1 MSEMCK
7 VLHVSRS
14 RYYAWRNDPL
24 SKRAHADALLTQKI
38 KAIFAEGRENYG
50 TRSIQN
56 RLAQRGIETSR
67 KRIARLMELAGLRC
81 KIKRKFK
88 ITTDSNHKLYI
99 APNLLQ
105 RQFYVDS
112 PNRVWAGDITYIPTR
127 NGWLY
132 LATVMDLYSRKIV
145 GWSMNTSMTAA
156 LVNDALTMAIWNRKP
171 GKGLI
176 WHSDRGSQYCAKSHR
191 AILKDHKIIQS
202 MSRKGDCW
210 DNATSES
217 FFSTIKREIPQMGDF
232 IDQKQATAAIF
243 EYIEVFYNRIRAHS
257 TIGYRAPAEFEKNTT
272 ILKKCVR

>member
-1 MSEMCK
+1 LEMCK
-7 VLHVSRS
+7 ILHVSRS
-14 RYYAWRNDPL
+14 RYYAWCKNPL
-24 SKRAHADALLTQKI
+24 SKRDNDDVFLMQKI

-50 TRSIQN
+50 TRSIQS
-56 RLAQRGIETSR
+56 RLQQRGIKISR
-67 KRIARLMELAGLRC
+67 KRITRLMQLSGLQC

-88 ITTDSNHKLYI
+88 VTTNSKHKLYI

-112 PNRVWAGDITYIPTR
+112 PNRVWAGDITYIPTK
-127 NGWLY
+127 NGFLY

-145 GWSMNTSMTAA
+145 GWSMNTSLNTS
-156 LVNDALTMAIWNRKP
+156 LVNDALTMAIWSRKP
-171 GKGLI
+171 SKGLI

-191 AILKDHKIIQS
+191 AILQDHGILQS

-217 FFSTIKREIPQMGDF
+217 FFSTLKREMPQMNNF
-232 IDQKQATAAIF
+232 ADQKQAKAAIF

-257 TIGYRAPAEFEKNTT
+257 TIGYRSPTEFEGDAR
-272 ILKKCVR
+272 ILKKSVR

>member
-1 MSEMCK
+1 MCNI
-7 VLHVSRS
+7 LHVSRS
-14 RYYAWRNDPL
+14 RYYAWRKNPL
-24 SKRAHADALLTQKI
+24 SKRTNLDASLTQQI
-38 KAIFAEGRENYG
+38 KSVFAEGRENYG

-56 RLAQRGIETSR
+56 RLKQRGIEISR
-67 KRIARLMELAGLRC
+67 KRITRLMEQAGLRC

-88 ITTDSNHKLYI
+88 VTTDSNHTLHI

-105 RQFYVDS
+105 RQFHVTS

-145 GWSMNTSMTAA
+145 GWSMNTSMTSA
-156 LVNDALTMAIWNRKP
+156 LVNDALTMAIWSRKP

-191 AILKDHKIIQS
+191 AILKDHNIIQS

-217 FFSTIKREIPQMGDF
+217 FFSTIKREIPQMGHF
-232 IDQKQATAAIF
+232 ADQKQAASTIF

-257 TIGYRAPAEFEKNTT
+257 TIGYRAPVEF
-272 ILKKCVR
+272 

>member
-1 MSEMCK
+1 MSI
-7 VLHVSRS
+7 SRS
-14 RYYAWRNDPL
+14 RYYAWRKNPL
-24 SKRAHADALLTQKI
+24 SKRENVDAFLTEKI
-38 KAIFAEGRENYG
+38 KAVFVEGRENYG
-50 TRSIQN
+50 TRSIRS
-56 RLAQRGIETSR
+56 RLTQQGVEISR

-88 ITTDSNHKLYI
+88 VTTNSNHKLYI

-105 RQFYVDS
+105 RQFHVTS

-145 GWSMNTSMTAA
+145 GWSMDTSMTAS
-156 LVNDALTMAIWNRKP
+156 LVNDALTMAIWSRKP
-171 GKGLI
+171 GKDLI
-176 WHSDRGSQYCAKSHR
+176 WHTDRGSQYCAKSHR
-191 AILKDHKIIQS
+191 TILKDHKIIQS

-217 FFSTIKREIPQMGDF
+217 FFSTIKREIPQIDDF
-232 IDQKQATAAIF
+232 VDQTHAAATIF

-257 TIGYRAPAEFEKNTT
+257 TIGYLAPAEFEEDAR
-272 ILKKCVR
+272 ILKKCVL

>member
-1 MSEMCK
+1 MCN
-7 VLHVSRS
+7 VLDVSRS
-14 RYYAWRNDPL
+14 RYYAWRKNPL
-24 SKRAHADALLTQKI
+24 SKRANVDAFLTERIQEVFI
-38 KAIFAEGRENYG
+38 EGRENYG

-56 RLAQRGIETSR
+56 RLAQRGVGISR
-67 KRIARLMELAGLRC
+67 KRIARLMEIAGLRC

-88 ITTDSNHKLYI
+88 VTTDSNHKLYI
-99 APNLLQ
+99 APNLLR
-105 RQFYVDS
+105 RQFHVTS

-145 GWSMNTSMTAA
+145 GWSMNTSMTAS
-156 LVNDALTMAIWNRKP
+156 LVNDALTMAIWSRKP

-191 AILKDHKIIQS
+191 TILKDHKIIQS

-217 FFSTIKREIPQMGDF
+217 FFSTIKREMPQMGNF
-232 IDQKQATAAIF
+232 VDQTQAATTIF

-257 TIGYRAPAEFEKNTT
+257 TIGYLSPVEFEQDAR
-272 ILKKCVR
+272 IMKKCVL